1 MVAAHPA
8 DKTARPLR
16 PEREFPDISLPFDCH
31 GDKHRTDFV
40 DAVSVRSC
48 QAGDADADVRPGQA
62 ADMLREYFTEPEI
75 RCFNTGANLGG
86 AGGFSF
92 GMRKAVEL
100 GYSYIWAMDD
110 DTYAEPNALEELLK
124 ADRALKGNYGFLSGL
139 AFWIDGSVCSMNRQH
154 TSLRGRITGDEQSLT
169 SVLMATFVSFFIK
182 TETVCNFGLPIRD
195 FVIWS
200 DDLEYS
206 RRISRE
212 LPCYAVPASRVIHA
226 MASNQ
231 KVGIENDL
239 PERLWR
245 YEKLYRNEVYVYRRE
260 GLRGLLF
267 LLLRVN
273 LHRARVLL
281 YAKDMKREKLRVIG
295 RSLRS
300 GFRFHPTIEYVDGD
314 QP

>member
-1 MVAAHPA
+1 MNPVVAVVVTYNRKDMLATCLQ
-8 DKTARPLR
+8 KLR
-16 PEREFPDISLPFDCH
+16 QQEGAVCDILVIDNAS
-31 GDKHRTDFV
+31 TD
-40 DAVSVRSC
+40 
-48 QAGDADADVRPGQA
+48 GT

-86 AGGFSF
+86 AGGFYF

-110 DTYAEPNALEELLK
+110 DTYAEPNALKELLK

-295 RSLRS
+295 RSFRS